1 MACALS
7 EKSGCISRVGGRVQ
21 RKRARGERVNNTF
34 TGVRANHAMFARAL
48 GVGKAAA
55 AADPATELLGPSA
68 RRLDDAGRAALERLI
83 QERDDLK
90 RRLEAAEALAD
101 RDALT
106 DLLNRRAFMREL
118 HRTLA
123 SNERYG
129 TPGAVLY
136 LDLDGFKAVNDGYG
150 HAAGDAVLVHV
161 ARLLRKEVRETDV
174 VGRIGGDEFGVI
186 LNHASLDDARKKA
199 EALAAMFHA
208 TPVEYAGQ
216 KHRIGAS
223 IGVHACND
231 SEDPD
236 TALARADEAMYAQK
250 WARRRR

>member
-1 MACALS
+1 MSA
-7 EKSGCISRVGGRVQ
+7 
-21 RKRARGERVNNTF
+21 
-34 TGVRANHAMFARAL
+34 HAL
-48 GVGKAAA
+48 GSGKAAA
-55 AADPATELLGPSA
+55 IADPATDLLGPSA
-68 RRLDDAGRAALERLI
+68 RRLDDAGRIALERLI
-83 QERDDLK
+83 AERDALK

-101 RDALT
+101 RDGLT
-106 DLLNRRAFMREL
+106 EALNRRAFMREL
-118 HRTLA
+118 HRTLS

-129 TPGAVLY
+129 TPAAVLY

-186 LNHASLDDARKKA
+186 LNHASLDDARRKA
-199 EALAAMFHA
+199 DALAALFLA
-208 TPVEYAGQ
+208 APLDYAGQ
-216 KHRIGAS
+216 KHRISAS

-231 SEDPD
+231 AEDPD

-250 WARRRR
+250 LARRRR